1 MSIQL
6 GFNFYLKAG
15 AVIDIYFEG
24 QGCKG
29 KICVYI
35 TPSENP
41 AQPMQPDRAPRRTI
55 TLDIPEP
62 LIDWLDKQANSL
74 TISRSAFVR
83 MMITRAMSA
92 QS

>member
-1 MSIQL
+1 MQ
-6 GFNFYLKAG
+6 
-15 AVIDIYFEG
+15 
-24 QGCKG
+24 
-29 KICVYI
+29 
-35 TPSENP
+35 SE
-41 AQPMQPDRAPRRTI
+41 RAPRRTI

>member
-1 MSIQL
+1 MALRVLREVSMTPCASS
-6 GFNFYLKAG
+6 NSRYA
-15 AVIDIYFEG
+15 
-24 QGCKG
+24 
-29 KICVYI
+29 
-35 TPSENP
+35 PSETP
-41 AQPMQPDRAPRRTI
+41 AQPMQPERAPRRTI

>member
-1 MSIQL
+1 MTPCALSSSS
-6 GFNFYLKAG
+6 YA
-15 AVIDIYFEG
+15 
-24 QGCKG
+24 
-29 KICVYI
+29 
-35 TPSENP
+35 PSETT
-41 AQPMQPDRAPRRTI
+41 AQPMQPERATRRTI

-62 LIDWLDKQANSL
+62 LIEWLDKQANSL